1 MVSQK
6 RIFFLSLSLSL
17 SYYNGVD
24 SQHFFVFLDSAEVA
38 SAGEVEVTA
47 GKTLVKEDNAL
58 ENGDQRS
65 VICSISSNNISLVF
79 LIKSFALLILAALAS
94 CFPWS

>member
-6 RIFFLSLSLSL
+6 RIFFSL